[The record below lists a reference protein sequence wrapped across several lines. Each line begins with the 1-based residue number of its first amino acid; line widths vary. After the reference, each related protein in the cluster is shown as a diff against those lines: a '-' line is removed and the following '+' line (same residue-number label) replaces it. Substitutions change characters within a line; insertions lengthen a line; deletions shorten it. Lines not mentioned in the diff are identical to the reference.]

1 MPPLPSPGNVV
12 KVLTQGKLYD
22 AEWLNIWYVGW
33 SGATP
38 DSGTLESYLTT
49 AWKPEWD
56 TIFGAQASTESTTD
70 LYTAIDLSSDT
81 GAEASASDSQEGSRT
96 GDVAPGSACVVA
108 SLEINRRYRGGHPR
122 KYLPFGTAGTYASAS
137 SKFWD
142 SGFIDSVQTDLAAFI
157 SAVGGRTEGSTNF
170 TEVVSVSYYT
180 GGALRVTP
188 VVDAVTSV
196 AVRTRICSQRRR
208 LGKVDG

>member
-1 MPPLPSPGNVV
+1 M
-12 KVLTQGKLYD
+12 
-22 AEWLNIWYVGW
+22 
-33 SGATP
+33 
-38 DSGTLESYLTT
+38 
-49 AWKPEWD
+49 
-56 TIFGAQASTESTTD
+56 
-70 LYTAIDLSSDT
+70 
-81 GAEASASDSQEGSRT
+81 
-96 GDVAPGSACVVA
+96 C

-142 SGFIDSVQTDLAAFI
+142 SGFIDDVQTKMAAFL

-170 TEVVSVSYYT
+170 NDVVNVSYYT

-188 VVDAVTSV
+188 VVDAVTSL

-208 LGKVDG
+208 LGKIDG